1 MHYQAMQ
8 DNQEA
13 GRVANNAGISN
24 FEQWKRVLTEP
35 PGWVFSI
42 FIILFTV
49 GLFLAG
55 GPLTLLGMAAALFV
69 MYKLFNYVKSHQRS
83 EVTLA
88 ALIRY
93 FNWACILLVAYLI
106 GMVHWSFMSCYA
118 LVLLINIYFFCTS
131 ETSYEGFLKFFFIYP
146 IDRTVRNHD
155 PRGRRDTW
163 ATVNTISDCEWWLW
177 IARLFFMAL
186 ALGST
191 AITLGNIRVEPE
203 AGEHAMN
210 AFLSAG
216 FCEELYKFLFSG
228 TVSAISLYSQS
239 RVAILQ
245 LSVGSAAGF
254 TLMEDI
260 IYALNSGI
268 VTLMIRLLF
277 FPLHIC
283 FNQVAALGIAR
294 QRQTWGSC
302 FEIFFCFFAGVAL
315 HGAYDYMLFLQKPSW
330 LFLISICVVAP
341 LTCWSGY
348 RAWMVGLRD
357 PKFTPSNSEES
368 ARQQYGGNQL
378 SDNAELPSGW
388 EAVVDVHGLVAYKD
402 VLNDVIQSDRPSY
415 SSLPSGWSAQ
425 KTTGGSYTFKDPQGN
440 VYYSKAPVF
449 EALEIEQ
456 ASSDV

>member
-1 MHYQAMQ
+1 M
-8 DNQEA
+8 
-13 GRVANNAGISN
+13 
-24 FEQWKRVLTEP
+24 
-35 PGWVFSI
+35 
-42 FIILFTV
+42 
-49 GLFLAG
+49 
-55 GPLTLLGMAAALFV
+55 
-69 MYKLFNYVKSHQRS
+69 
-83 EVTLA
+83 
-88 ALIRY
+88 
-93 FNWACILLVAYLI
+93 
-106 GMVHWSFMSCYA
+106 
-118 LVLLINIYFFCTS
+118 
-131 ETSYEGFLKFFFIYP
+131 
-146 IDRTVRNHD
+146 
-155 PRGRRDTW
+155 
-163 ATVNTISDCEWWLW
+163 EWWLW

-245 LSVGSAAGF
+245 LSIGSAAGF

-268 VTLMIRLLF
+268 ITLMIRLLF

-294 QRQTWGSC
+294 QRQTWGSY

-341 LTCWSGY
+341 LTCWCGY
-348 RAWMVGLRD
+348 GAWMEGLRD
-357 PKFTPSNSEES
+357 PKFTPSNSQES
-368 ARQQYGGNQL
+368 ARQYVGNQIA
-378 SDNAELPSGW
+378 DNAELPQGW
-388 EAVVDVHGLVAYKD
+388 EQSVDNHGLVVYRD
-402 VLNDVIQSDRPSY
+402 ILNDCLQANRPTD
-415 SSLPSGWSAQ
+415 SSMPSGWSAKWSAELGTYVYQ
-425 KTTGGSYTFKDPQGN
+425 DPRGN
-440 VYYSKAPVF
+440 VCHSKAAVF
-449 EALEIEQ
+449 EALNAERG
-456 ASSDV
+456 SSDL